1 MDGVCGA
8 HRMDDR
14 VDALTRLAPHLFPE
28 RQVPGLAVAV
38 VALTA
43 PPVAGSAAELA
54 RGGDQT
60 LDELLRDPLS
70 VTGNRRDF
78 RAVGTHRRAL
88 CLAERGRG
96 DEVRFVSKR
105 RADERERNSRR
116 P

>member
-8 HRMDDR
+8 HRMDER

-38 VALTA
+38 LELIA
-43 PPVAGSAAELA
+43 PPVAGSAAEPA

-70 VTGNRRDF
+70 VTGHRRDF
-78 RAVGTHRRAL
+78 RAVGTHRLAL
-88 CLAERGRG
+88 LLAERGRG
-96 DEVRFVSKR
+96 DELRLVSER
-105 RADERERNSRR
+105 RAA
-116 P
+116 

>member
-1 MDGVCGA
+1 MDE
-8 HRMDDR
+8 R
-14 VDALTRLAPHLFPE
+14 VDALTRLAPHLCPE

-38 VALTA
+38 LELIA

-60 LDELLRDPLS
+60 LDELLRDPPS

-78 RAVGTHRRAL
+78 RSVGTHRLAL
-88 CLAERGRG
+88 FLAEGIRG
-96 DEVRFVSKR
+96 DEAGLVPKPRG
-105 RADERERNSRR
+105 DE